1 MNYLESSIAKNKFF
15 LNQARTFNL
24 TNKYSPNKRY
34 LYNTK
39 SCEKIIN
46 NQNTD
51 KLKFSNKSKKKNK
64 SIKISLSNSSL
75 KYKDEDSFSG
85 KQNNKKNKI
94 LKYSKN
100 YLTSII
106 NPTIHTNSSYS
117 SLTNR
122 KDQNNKLNLKIYS
135 SPNFNK
141 KINKNL
147 INIRIINNNN
157 HNNYNFDPLINRK
170 TFNNISRVKTPIRT
184 NSAEQYLK
192 AYNTMTNSNIKHYNK
207 NNYSIDKSERY
218 ETNTKNNNLLFSS
231 DDILI
236 KVKKLKK
243 FNRMNNYLNY
253 KNSPKK
259 NSKNEI
265 KEDNDAESIKKNKIN
280 EEILSDDFIEKCII
294 KIQSNFRRYI
304 FQNKLYN
311 NVNLYMTYIKAIF
324 ILNNVWNKIYKSY
337 FMRKLKYILDY
348 YNTYD
353 KFEKELNEYKDK
365 FNDFM
370 EQIKKIQ
377 YKNLEIN
384 KKNVEL
390 TKQLKALKKRE
401 KKISEKKISKNAN
414 VNLLK
419 RNKYNNSEAKKIQNY
434 YTIQNQVNIIMNKP
448 KNIIKKEVN
457 INNKN
462 EKSKKKYRNELKIC
476 KNKLNQRKMQLK
488 KEQKKKTKTNQK
500 W

>member
-1 MNYLESSIAKNKFF
+1 MNYLESNLSKNKFF

-34 LYNTK
+34 LYSMRSPGKVMN
-39 SCEKIIN
+39 S
-46 NQNTD
+46 QNTD
-51 KLKFSNKSKKKNK
+51 KLKFSHKSKKKNK
-64 SIKISLSNSSL
+64 SIKTSLSNSSF

-85 KQNNKKNKI
+85 KNNNKKNKNK
-94 LKYSKN
+94 KYHKN
-100 YLTSII
+100 YSSSII

-122 KDQNNKLNLKIYS
+122 NEKNNKLNLKVYS

-141 KINKNL
+141 KINKNP
-147 INIRIINNNN
+147 INIRIFNKNN
-157 HNNYNFDPLINRK
+157 HNNYNFNSLINRK

-184 NSAEQYLK
+184 NVAEQNLK
-192 AYNTMTNSNIKHYNK
+192 AYNTMTNSNIKNYNK

-218 ETNTKNNNLLFSS
+218 DTNTKNNNLLFSS

-243 FNRMNNYLNY
+243 FNGINNYLIY

-259 NSKNEI
+259 NSKNELE
-265 KEDNDAESIKKNKIN
+265 EDNDAESIKKNQITDQ
-280 EEILSDDFIEKCII
+280 ILSDDLIEKCII

-337 FMRKLKYILDY
+337 FMKKLKYILDY

-377 YKNLEIN
+377 YKNFEIN

-390 TKQLKALKKRE
+390 TKQLKDLKK
-401 KKISEKKISKNAN
+401 KD
-414 VNLLK
+414 V
-419 RNKYNNSEAKKIQNY
+419 
-434 YTIQNQVNIIMNKP
+434 
-448 KNIIKKEVN
+448 
-457 INNKN
+457 
-462 EKSKKKYRNELKIC
+462 KKKNY
-476 KNKLNQRKMQLK
+476 K
-488 KEQKKKTKTNQK
+488 K
-500 W
+500 